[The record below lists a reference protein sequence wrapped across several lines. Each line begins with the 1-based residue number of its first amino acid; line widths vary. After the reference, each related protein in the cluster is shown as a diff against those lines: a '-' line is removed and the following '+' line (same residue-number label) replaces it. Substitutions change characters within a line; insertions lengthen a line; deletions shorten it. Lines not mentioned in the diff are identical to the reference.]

1 MNTITPQ
8 SLTLLDSSGSTRT
21 GSAEK
26 LIPASG
32 SLQATVRQVSQDQ
45 LSPNVFRLKLES
57 NSVLMELKAQQPI
70 PAGSKVLISRTNN
83 GQLAIKLA
91 STPASEKP
99 ITPPLAEKITTT
111 RTYQTPAVPVI
122 RSEKDITTLA
132 NTIPRGQTINAQVIS
147 QTQGLPITP
156 SQTTAPQSSPTL
168 SPPQQP
174 APLQMTTP
182 TTSIPALT
190 TTNTIQPAV
199 STQAP
204 STQPTTQTTPL
215 VSLPTAEPI
224 KTSTTPIP
232 ATQVQVASEPAKTST
247 TPTPATQ
254 VQAPPEQ
261 TKNTLTQMNPQTT
274 TQQAQPTAQL
284 IRTQPNTLALP
295 NTKYSTEQAANI
307 LTLNAKGATVTLQ
320 TSANLPPLQ
329 QIQVSRNH
337 TDQINISWTQPL
349 PKDKGGTV
357 TSQLTPQQ
365 ATSLQNSLREQLPQ
379 QISLGAGIQQ
389 LLNSTAATN
398 STAAGQI
405 DKVVQSLMQLFGVR
419 PGTAEAQQ
427 TIKQNIHY
435 GGLFTENRL
444 ANNQSSPKDMK
455 QFLGKLQALAEQLP
469 DSQKQLV
476 QSTVDKMLARVTTNQ
491 LTSIQSRQERIESNE
506 RFFQLDLP
514 IRNQETLDNVELRIS
529 HRSQQ
534 NSRQEL
540 ETVWKVR
547 LHFDLDASKSIDAE
561 LSLNQEQSELTAAF
575 TCSHHDTVTSIRNQ
589 LGGFREQLNTLG
601 LNVPTLICK
610 QGKPKPQKT
619 PIQKQLIDIKT

>member
-8 SLTLLDSSGSTRT
+8 SLSLLDSSGNTRT

-26 LIPASG
+26 LIPAGG

-70 PAGSKVLISRTNN
+70 TAGSKVLISRTND

-91 STPASEKP
+91 TTTTADKPVATTPSL
-99 ITPPLAEKITTT
+99 PLADKASTT
-111 RTYQTPAVPVI
+111 RTYQTPVIPVI
-122 RSEKDITTLA
+122 RSEKDVTTLA
-132 NTIPRGQTINAQVIS
+132 NTIPRGQTINAQVTS
-147 QTQGLPITP
+147 QTQGLPITS
-156 SQTTAPQSSPTL
+156 SQTAAPQTNPTP
-168 SPPQQP
+168 SRQQP
-174 APLQMTTP
+174 APPQATTP
-182 TTSIPALT
+182 ATTISTST
-190 TTNTIQPAV
+190 TMANTPLPAV
-199 STQAP
+199 STQAKPTQPATPQP
-204 STQPTTQTTPL
+204 STPQTSQLTTEPVKAATTAAPAAQVQVIPIQGKNVSAQTNPQTAAQHTQPTTQQTN
-215 VSLPTAEPI
+215 
-224 KTSTTPIP
+224 
-232 ATQVQVASEPAKTST
+232 TQS
-247 TPTPATQ
+247 
-254 VQAPPEQ
+254 PP
-261 TKNTLTQMNPQTT
+261 P
-274 TQQAQPTAQL
+274 
-284 IRTQPNTLALP
+284 ALP
-295 NTKYSTEQAANI
+295 NTTPTKYSTEQAVNI
-307 LTLNAKGATVTLQ
+307 LTLNVKGATVTLQ
-320 TSANLPPLQ
+320 TTANLPPLQ

-337 TDQINISWTQPL
+337 TDQISISWTQPI
-349 PKDKGGTV
+349 PIDKAGTA

-389 LLNSTAATN
+389 LLNSSVASN
-398 STAAGQI
+398 SAAAGQI

-427 TIKQNIHY
+427 TIKQNINY
-435 GGLFTENRL
+435 GGLFTENKL

-469 DSQKQLV
+469 DSQKQLI
-476 QSTVDKMLARVTTNQ
+476 QSTVDKILARVTTNQ
-491 LTSIQSRQERIESNE
+491 LTSLQSRQERIESNE

-540 ETVWKVR
+540 ETIWKVR
-547 LHFDLDASKSIDAE
+547 LHFDLDTSRSIDAE

-575 TCSHHDTVTSIRNQ
+575 TCSHHDTVTSIKSQ
-589 LGGFREQLNTLG
+589 LNDFREQLSTLG

-610 QGKPKPQKT
+610 QGKPQPQKA